1 MPSRYKPTREVRALP
16 IERTFLGDSTPNERE
31 ENILQRTSSSTSSAA
46 FARTCVV
53 QTTLRV
59 PHEHGWSE
67 NAQTQSAESGTAA
80 HTRKCK
86 RQLRAA
92 CAGLVLIAA
101 GVVPLSACSEASPG
115 YDYETASHH
124 EPAKLEPIK
133 GTDVHRVV
141 FDAEAAERV
150 GLRTA
155 PIRQDGRKEIMPY
168 AALIYDAEGDTYA
181 YTAPEPR
188 TYVRQQIAI
197 DHYDG
202 DSVVLS
208 DGPPAGTEVVT
219 VGVDEV
225 YGTEFEVEE

>member
-1 MPSRYKPTREVRALP
+1 MLRRTPRRVRGLPT
-16 IERTFLGDSTPNERE
+16 
-31 ENILQRTSSSTSSAA
+31 
-46 FARTCVV
+46 
-53 QTTLRV
+53 
-59 PHEHGWSE
+59 
-67 NAQTQSAESGTAA
+67 
-80 HTRKCK
+80 TRKC
-86 RQLRAA
+86 RQLLRAV
-92 CAGLVLIAA
+92 CAGIVLIT
-101 GVVPLSACSEASPG
+101 GVVSLSACSEASSG

-133 GTDVHRVV
+133 GTGVQRVK

-150 GLRTA
+150 GLKTV

-181 YTAPEPR
+181 YTAPEPL
-188 TYVRQQIAI
+188 TYVRQEIKI

-202 DSVVLS
+202 DSVMLS
-208 DGPPAGTEVVT
+208 DGPPVGTEVVT